1 MKLYDKP
8 IKGINRLPL
17 EDLRQ
22 IARFNRIV
30 LNYKKMCEIE
40 KRHNN
45 AETQRLTDI
54 RAHG

>member
-8 IKGINRLPL
+8 IKGINRLTV

-30 LNYKKMCEIE
+30 LNYEKMCEIE

-45 AETQRLTDI
+45 AK
-54 RAHG
+54 A

>member
-8 IKGINRLPL
+8 IKGINRLPV

-30 LNYKKMCEIE
+30 LNYEKMRKIE
-40 KRHNN
+40 KQHNN
-45 AETQRLTDI
+45 AK
-54 RAHG
+54 A

>member
-8 IKGINRLPL
+8 IKGANKLPV

-30 LNYKKMCEIE
+30 MNYIKMGRIE
-40 KRHNN
+40 QKN
-45 AETQRLTDI
+45 RLTE
-54 RAHG
+54 RYV

>member
-8 IKGINRLPL
+8 IKGINRLPV

-30 LNYKKMCEIE
+30 LNYEKMRKIE

-45 AETQRLTDI
+45 AK
-54 RAHG
+54 A